1 MASEKL
7 MKIPYFSKG
16 SAAKLVSALDEGG
29 VFANLDKALFYFAT
43 DTKQWILVD
52 VDKSVHVINS
62 YEGEAPTPS
71 ELGGVLRVSELPSIL
86 DADVRYIYLLDD
98 QMYTFDGSKFIR
110 NGQDILDLIGDVPQ
124 GTTVIEYIKDV
135 QEDTVERALN
145 YLDSLLDVEVHWG

>member
-1 MASEKL
+1 MADNFM
-7 MKIPYFSKG
+7 MKIPYFAKG
-16 SAAKLVSALDEGG
+16 KADSLERALTTGQFKDG
-29 VFANLDKALFYFAT
+29 LDKALFYFAT

-52 VDKSVHVINS
+52 VDKTVHVINS
-62 YEGEAPTPS
+62 YEGEAPTPPG
-71 ELGGVLRVSELPSIL
+71 LGGVLRVSELPSIL

-110 NGQDILDLIGDVPQ
+110 NGQDILDLIGEVPQ
-124 GTTVIEYIKDV
+124 GATVIEYIKDV